1 MAALTFHVET
11 WTAWR
16 GAPGGGEADAAALP
30 ASLRR
35 RVGSLGR
42 QALAAAWKV
51 MPDPAPRFVF
61 SSRHGEYDRTLRLL
75 ETLIADG
82 EVSPADFSLSVHHG
96 LAGLLSI
103 ATGNHEGHTAIA
115 AGPDSFGY
123 GLLDAAACAAETP
136 DRPVL
141 LVHFDE
147 PLPPLYRDALDD
159 DEQAPVAVALALRAA
174 GEGTA
179 LSIEAEPSEDGRRGV
194 GLAAAFIDFLAS
206 SDREAAAA
214 GGRMTWRWRRV

>member
-1 MAALTFHVET
+1 MVALAFRVENWAA
-11 WTAWR
+11 WQADPA
-16 GAPGGGEADAAALP
+16 GADADIAVLP

-42 QALAAAWKV
+42 HALAAAWKI
-51 MPDPAPRFVF
+51 MPTPCPRFVF

-75 ETLIADG
+75 ESLIAEG

-103 ATGNHEGHTAIA
+103 AAGNREGHTAIA

-123 GLLDAAACAAETP
+123 GLLDAIACAVETP
-136 DRPVL
+136 AVPVL
-141 LVHFDE
+141 LLHYDE
-147 PLPPLYRDALDD
+147 PLPDLYRDVVAG
-159 DEQAPVAVALALRAA
+159 DEPQAMALALVLRADGA
-174 GEGTA
+174 GTA
-179 LSIEAEPSEDGRRGV
+179 LSVETEPATDSPLKA
-194 GLAAAFIDFLAS
+194 GLAGAFLEFLRS
-206 SDREAAAA
+206 TDCEAAAA